1 MNVEHSPYATVMRI
15 QKHAIALARLGAVH
29 DLNELERHAIR
40 LLSWAKWEREL
51 PNRPPA
57 TIELRLAD
65 EGLPADFRRGITDK
79 F

>member
-1 MNVEHSPYATVMRI
+1 MNVDRSLFVTLARI
-15 QKHAIALARLGAVH
+15 HKNAHALAALGAVH
-29 DLNELERHAIR
+29 DLDELDRHADR

-65 EGLPADFRRGITDK
+65 EGLPADFRKGITDK